1 MKEYETGGK
10 NSIDEQFLS
19 LTERTYVHAYVFYK
33 VLV

>member
-19 LTERTYVHAYVFYK
+19 LTERTYMPMSSIQF
-33 VLV
+33 